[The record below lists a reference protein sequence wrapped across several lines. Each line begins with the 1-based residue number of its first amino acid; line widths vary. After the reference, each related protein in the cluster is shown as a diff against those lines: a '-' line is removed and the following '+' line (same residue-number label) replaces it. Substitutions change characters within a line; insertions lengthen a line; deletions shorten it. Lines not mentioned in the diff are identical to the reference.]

1 MYIGEFNVEPH
12 SELYKNKQIR
22 TEFQMGS
29 KILLFAYEVQ

>member
-22 TEFQMGS
+22 TEFQGRRTR
-29 KILLFAYEVQ
+29 IQT